1 MSVARPPRSLGRRQ
15 RLGGMSRLSRP
26 DRPHHVPSYP
36 GPLPKKPP
44 EPPKFLVTTE
54 ESEEGNQKQ
63 VVKIRG
69 VAPTRPKGVSD
80 DPVVAK
86 LSSATTSRD
95 FSSPPHHYPQRM
107 PYQVPSDFKS
117 SKKKS
122 RDSRYDT
129 KEVHRSS
136 ILVDKANQEYGNP
149 LPLGSSVPKLP
160 TIPRPFVPPP
170 SKDYA
175 HLPKMH
181 QRTAGGKILGGTTR
195 RFVPAEYVP
204 YYEPP
209 TETQEDANNEYN
221 ITENENE
228 LQYQVV
234 VDAPV
239 GPDNPMKELND
250 TWMACWDGEAGAVY
264 YYNKITGEAT
274 WIPPSDLA
282 NCT

>member
-1 MSVARPPRSLGRRQ
+1 M
-15 RLGGMSRLSRP
+15 
-26 DRPHHVPSYP
+26 
-36 GPLPKKPP
+36 
-44 EPPKFLVTTE
+44 
-54 ESEEGNQKQ
+54 
-63 VVKIRG
+63 
-69 VAPTRPKGVSD
+69 
-80 DPVVAK
+80 
-86 LSSATTSRD
+86 
-95 FSSPPHHYPQRM
+95 
-107 PYQVPSDFKS
+107 
-117 SKKKS
+117 
-122 RDSRYDT
+122 
-129 KEVHRSS
+129 
-136 ILVDKANQEYGNP
+136 
-149 LPLGSSVPKLP
+149 
-160 TIPRPFVPPP
+160 
-170 SKDYA
+170 
-175 HLPKMH
+175 
-181 QRTAGGKILGGTTR
+181 
-195 RFVPAEYVP
+195 P